1 VRVYVPATISMLRR
15 LVADGE
21 LRPVAGTAF
30 AVTPALRESYAT
42 GDTEELE
49 YAAMADAARA
59 SLRLL
64 AAATVSEPGSGGGEP
79 AAGSGSDDG
88 GSAAGPEPASGDG
101 DGDGDG
107 EPLRRVVVC
116 ADIDGVRLR
125 PDLDDGAV
133 TLPGPVQSSA
143 VAAVYIDLPEA
154 ADAVRAAAE
163 VVDAADLGDPD
174 AEFTLGDADDHELAW
189 YAPQEVPFL
198 LDLM

>member
-1 VRVYVPATISMLRR
+1 MRVYVPATISMLHR

-21 LRPVAGTAF
+21 LTAVAGTAF
-30 AVTPALRESYAT
+30 AVTPALRESYAS
-42 GDTEELE
+42 GNTEELE

-64 AAATVSEPGSGGGEP
+64 AT
-79 AAGSGSDDG
+79 
-88 GSAAGPEPASGDG
+88 DG
-101 DGDGDG
+101 DS
-107 EPLRRVVVC
+107 EAMRRVVVC

-133 TLPGPVQSSA
+133 TLPGPIAGSA
-143 VAAVYIDLPEA
+143 VAAVYVDLPEA
-154 ADAVRAAAE
+154 ADAVRAAAD

-198 LDLM
+198 LDLL

>member
-1 VRVYVPATISMLRR
+1 MRVYVPATISMLRR
-15 LVADGE
+15 MVADGE
-21 LRPVAGTAF
+21 LRAVAGTAF
-30 AVTPALRESYAT
+30 AVTPALRESYAS

-64 AAATVSEPGSGGGEP
+64 ATEDGPDGGEP
-79 AAGSGSDDG
+79 A
-88 GSAAGPEPASGDG
+88 
-101 DGDGDG
+101 
-107 EPLRRVVVC
+107 RRVVVC
-116 ADIDGVRLR
+116 ADVDGVRLR

-133 TLPGPVQSSA
+133 TLPGPVPGSA
-143 VAAVYIDLPEA
+143 VAAVYVDLPEA
-154 ADAVRAAAE
+154 ADAVRAAAA

-198 LDLM
+198 LELL